1 MTYYEILNAFEDADE
16 QEKVELELEILG
28 KLLYYEND

>member
-1 MTYYEILNAFEDADE
+1 MTYEELLDAFEDADE

-28 KLLYYEND
+28 KLLYFKGD